1 MFQTT
6 NQIFSLH
13 TPFII
18 ESTWLV
24 MDCQNL
30 PKLSLEHA
38 LIHVREYPW
47 PSKCISREIS
57 IRFQIYHEFS
67 FNPHKQAVIIIS
79 SILPIIFINYIM
91 RKSSE
96 IYHLHSKIIQ
106 NHPIFTCFSLN
117 MEPTGLQPRR
127 TTLRAWLYV
136 PAASPPRAWLWA
148 RPFRF
153 HQRLV
158 SPREL
163 VVYLQQ
169 LWLIYG

>member
-1 MFQTT
+1 MTCHGQILQTSML
-6 NQIFSLH
+6 IFPACSY
-13 TPFII
+13 
-18 ESTWLV
+18 S
-24 MDCQNL
+24 
-30 PKLSLEHA
+30 
-38 LIHVREYPW
+38 RPW
-47 PSKCISREIS
+47 IPMTKCISREIC
-57 IRFQIYHEFS
+57 IRFLLYHEFS
-67 FNPHKQAVIIIS
+67 FNPHKQGVMIIS
-79 SILPIIFINYIM
+79 SILPIMFINYIM

-96 IYHLHSKIIQ
+96 IHHLHSKIIQ
-106 NHPIFTCFSLN
+106 NHPIFTSFSLN
-117 MEPTGLQPRR
+117 TEPMGLQPRR

-148 RPFRF
+148 RPFIRF